1 MSVNYEI
8 ENRVAIIT
16 GASSGI
22 GFAAAKGLALQ
33 GVNLILVSRNEDKLK
48 HAQKEIQ
55 ALSSSNKVEIF
66 PGDVIDKKLAQKV
79 VDLAVNKW
87 GKVDILINNAGG
99 PPMGSFLDHN
109 NDVWEAALD
118 QNLKSVIRFT
128 QAVSHIMIKN
138 NWGRIINITSTLAK
152 EPTPLM
158 VLSAT
163 ARAGVSA
170 FAKSISSELAQ
181 FGVTVNTLCPGGVLT
196 ERLHSLLMT
205 ASAKQEKSYED
216 VLESSQA
223 TIPLGRFAEPDEF
236 ADMLVFMAS
245 ERARYIT
252 GTTVMV
258 DGGLTKGI
266 F

>member
-8 ENRVAIIT
+8 NDRVAIIT

-33 GVNLILVSRNEDKLK
+33 GVNLVLVSRTEDKLK
-48 HAQKEIQ
+48 NAQAEIL
-55 ALSSSNKVEIF
+55 ALADVEVEIF
-66 PGDVIDKKLAQKV
+66 SGNVTDKYLSQKV
-79 VDLAVNKW
+79 VDLAMSKW
-87 GKVDILINNAGG
+87 GKIDILINNAGG
-99 PPMGSFLDHN
+99 PPMGSFLEHED
-109 NDVWEAALD
+109 DVWDEALD

-128 QAVSHIMIKN
+128 RSVSPIMIKN
-138 NWGRIINITSTLAK
+138 KWGRIINITSTLAK

-170 FAKSISSELAQ
+170 FSKSISAELAEY
-181 FGVTVNTLCPGGVLT
+181 GITINTLCPGGVLT
-196 ERLHSLLMT
+196 DRLHSLLVT
-205 ASAKQEKSYED
+205 AAEKQEKSYDD
-216 VLESSQA
+216 VLKMSQA
-223 TIPLGRFAEPDEF
+223 TIPIGRFAEPEEF

>member
-8 ENRVAIIT
+8 DNRVAIIT

-33 GVNLILVSRNEDKLK
+33 GVNLVLVSRTEEKLK
-48 HAQKEIQ
+48 YAQAEIK
-55 ALSSSNKVEIF
+55 ALANVEVEIF
-66 PGDVIDKKLAQKV
+66 SGDVIDKSLSQKV
-79 VDLAVNKW
+79 IDLAVSKW
-87 GKVDILINNAGG
+87 GKVDILVNNAGG
-99 PPMGSFLDHN
+99 PPMGSFLEHD
-109 NDVWEAALD
+109 DDAWDEALD
-118 QNLKSVIRFT
+118 QNLKSTIRFT
-128 QAVSHIMIKN
+128 RAVAPLMIAN
-138 NWGRIINITSTLAK
+138 SWGRIINITSTLAK

-170 FAKSISSELAQ
+170 FSKSISSELAEY
-181 FGVTVNTLCPGGVLT
+181 GVTINTLCPGGVLT

-205 ASAKQEKSYED
+205 AAEKQEKSYQE

-223 TIPLGRFAEPDEF
+223 TIPLGRFAEPEEF

-258 DGGLTKGI
+258 DGGLTKGV

>member
-8 ENRVAIIT
+8 DNRVAIIT

-33 GVNLILVSRNEDKLK
+33 GVNLILVSRSEEKLK
-48 HAQKEIQ
+48 NAQAKIK
-55 ALSSSNKVEIF
+55 ALANVDVEIF
-66 PGDVIDKKLAQKV
+66 SGDVVDKTLPQKV
-79 VDLAVNKW
+79 VDLAVSKW

-99 PPMGSFLDHN
+99 PPMGSFLEHD
-109 NDVWEAALD
+109 DDTWDEALD
-118 QNLKSVIRFT
+118 QNLIGTIRFT
-128 QAVSHIMIKN
+128 RAVAPLMISN

-170 FAKSISSELAQ
+170 FSKSISSGLAKD
-181 FGVTVNTLCPGGVLT
+181 GVTVNTLCPGGVLT
-196 ERLHSLLMT
+196 ERLENLLIT
-205 ASAKQEKSYED
+205 AAEKQEKSYEE
-216 VLESSQA
+216 VLKSSQA
-223 TIPLGRFAEPDEF
+223 TIPLGRFAEPEEF